1 MAGDPSTDRPII
13 MDCEWRRSFTHRF
26 WQQNR
31 SGILKG
37 YVLTLLIAV
46 AYTQMLSRTQNQVV
60 EQRLEIAIG
69 CAISLIAP
77 LYMGIY
83 LVGKVRDH
91 ARSLAQ
97 LRSVAEVT
105 VSWASVCGSLW
116 FVALWIY
123 TKLTPPA
130 WDVFTGSGILVLAL
144 MIGQINWG
152 FLSWML
158 FSNRG
163 EKSIWKFRVPCF
175 LIMFIL
181 GLVSWCAGLVFSH
194 NPVATW
200 PVVLLVVSIVSVLGV
215 FSRIL
220 FASYC
225 NGSIPMAL
233 VALGNGLI
241 PSTSLGDED
250 S

>member
-1 MAGDPSTDRPII
+1 
-13 MDCEWRRSFTHRF
+13 MDYESRRSFAHQY

-31 SGILKG
+31 SGILIG
-37 YVLTLLIAV
+37 YTITLLIAV
-46 AYTQMLSRTQNQVV
+46 AYTQLLSRIHNQVV
-60 EQRLEIAIG
+60 EQRLEIAMG
-69 CAISLIAP
+69 CAISLIGP

-83 LVGKVRDH
+83 LAGKARDH

-97 LRSVAEVT
+97 LRSVADLT
-105 VSWASVCGSLW
+105 VNWTSVCGCLW

-130 WDVFTGSGILVLAL
+130 WDVFTGLGILVLAL

-152 FLSWML
+152 FLGWML
-158 FSNRG
+158 LSTNG
-163 EKSIWKFRVPCF
+163 GKSIWKFRLPCF
-175 LIMFIL
+175 LIMFTL
-181 GLVSWCAGLVFSH
+181 GLVSWCTGAVFSH
-194 NPVATW
+194 NPCATW
-200 PVVLLVVSIVSVLGV
+200 PVVLLAVSIVSLLGV

-220 FASYC
+220 FVSYC
-225 NGSIPMAL
+225 KGSIPVAF

-241 PSTSLGDED
+241 PSISLDDED